1 MSESDIFKT
10 SKGLNKSKLNQS
22 LSSNGGGGQRGKSS
36 D

>member
-1 MSESDIFKT
+1 MSESDIFKA

-22 LSSNGGGGQRGKSS
+22 VSSNGGGQRGKSS